1 MIANADEITQL
12 AFTPTSC
19 AMRKSSVEARSW
31 TPSAVR
37 LSSSTMPTS
46 STIVVIQVAISSRE
60 NSTPETSNWFVS
72 HGIGSTVRGSPGGKI
87 M

>member
-1 MIANADEITQL
+1 MIAKADEITQFAL
-12 AFTPTSC
+12 TPTSC

-46 STIVVIQVAISSRE
+46 NRIVTMKIAMSSRE
-60 NSTPETSNWFVS
+60 NSTPAISN
-72 HGIGSTVRGSPGGKI
+72 
-87 M
+87 